1 MRVIFTTLGST
12 GDLFPLL
19 PVAQELARRGHVVRF
34 AANPTFRRTIEGE
47 GLAFVPIGVELGP
60 DEYMTHPEILSPQRG
75 GLIGLRTLF
84 RHFLLPH
91 LCRMF
96 EDLREATHG
105 CDALLAHPAQLAA
118 PMVAEAL
125 SIPWL
130 TLSMFP
136 GNIPSRHTVP
146 QGAMH
151 RAFTGRLGERLNLFA
166 WEVGRWMLRRE
177 FDDPLNDIR
186 RALGLRE
193 KRDLFLLGG
202 LSPRA
207 VLLLCSEHYAG
218 RPADWPDH
226 VVCTGFTPFD
236 APQGQAVPGALRRFL
251 EAGDPPVLVSLGD
264 SAAFAPEDFFDQAR
278 RALEGIGRRGVFLV
292 GRHANLG
299 SVPAALSEGLGGAPV
314 RAFLGGAPALR
325 GFRPCRRFRRH
336 VSGSA
341 RRGAAGHRATRVR
354 STVAWRTR
362 PRAGPR
368 RFCALGSSESHAF
381 KRRFNVCCE
390 MRRSVNERARWL
402 INWGATMARVAP
414 PTASSRRSA
423 IGNRR

>member
-1 MRVIFTTLGST
+1 
-12 GDLFPLL
+12 
-19 PVAQELARRGHVVRF
+19 
-34 AANPTFRRTIEGE
+34 
-47 GLAFVPIGVELGP
+47 VPIGVELGP
-60 DEYMTHPEILSPQRG
+60 DEYMTHPEILSPRLR
-75 GLIGLRTLF
+75 GLIGLRSLF

-91 LCRMF
+91 FCRVF
-96 EDLREATHG
+96 EDLREATRG

-146 QGAMH
+146 QGSMH

-166 WEVGRWMLRRE
+166 WQVGRWILRRE
-177 FDDPLNDIR
+177 FDGPLNDIR
-186 RALGLRE
+186 VTLGLRE

-202 LSPRA
+202 LSPQGI
-207 VLLLCSEHYAG
+207 LLLCSEHYSG

-236 APQGQAVPGALRRFL
+236 APQGQPVPGALRRFL
-251 EAGDPPVLVSLGD
+251 EAGDPPVLVSLAD
-264 SAAFAPEDFFDQAR
+264 SAAFAPEDFFDQTR
-278 RALEGIGRRGVFLV
+278 RALESIGRRGVFLV
-292 GRHANLG
+292 GRHANLASLPSAPIG
-299 SVPAALSEGLGGAPV
+299 GLGGVPV
-314 RAFLGGAPALR
+314 RAFLRGPPALR
-325 GFRPCRRFRRH
+325 GFCPCQRIRRH

-341 RRGAAGHRATRVR
+341 LRAAASHRATRLR

-368 RFCALGSSESHAF
+368 RFRALGASE
-381 KRRFNVCCE
+381 
-390 MRRSVNERARWL
+390 RRSHSRGGSTCTARC
-402 INWGATMARVAP
+402 GAP
-414 PTASSRRSA
+414 
-423 IGNRR
+423 